1 MQLCEMFRCDMD
13 TLIRGDATESFAED
27 NAQYD
32 QHKNEFSKA
41 VAFGVGECCSC
52 GDWTDTVRRDL

>member
-27 NAQYD
+27 NALYD

-41 VAFGVGECCSC
+41 VA
-52 GDWTDTVRRDL
+52 